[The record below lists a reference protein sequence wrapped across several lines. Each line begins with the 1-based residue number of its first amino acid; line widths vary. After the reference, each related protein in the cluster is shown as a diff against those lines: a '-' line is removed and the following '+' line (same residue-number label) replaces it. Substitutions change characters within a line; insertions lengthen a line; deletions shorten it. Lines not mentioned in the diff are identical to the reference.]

1 MIILVKEFACRKC
14 RLLTTGKICP
24 NCESTDLTLDWSGLT
39 VILDSENSEVAKT
52 LSITK
57 PGKYAVKVS

>member
-1 MIILVKEFACRKC
+1 MIVLVKEVACRKC
-14 RLLTTGKICP
+14 RFLTTGKICP
-24 NCESTDLTLDWSGLT
+24 SCESTDLTLDWSGLT